1 MDRRPLPFLAFACAL
16 LLPGPAAAAD
26 EASLYTEQDYLGN
39 LPEVLTAT
47 RLKQP
52 ALESPTSITVIDRE
66 SIVASGARGL
76 AELLRLVP
84 GFQVEY
90 AKANRPVVTYHGTSD
105 DFARRL
111 QVLID
116 GRSVYTPIFGGV
128 LWDSLPVAVEDVDRI
143 EVIRAPN
150 ASSYGPNSFSAI
162 INIITRHAASD
173 VGNEVN
179 ATAGQRGQRDGFAR
193 ANGDALGGNYRL
205 SLEHEE
211 DDGFKDVHDARDL
224 DRLTGRFDRGLDDN
238 DELLIQAGGDI
249 AGFRRGRDSADP
261 AQGDTDVP
269 RTQDVHSAF
278 LQGRWNHELGQQRRL
293 SLQYYTNY
301 DKWQDDQ
308 TFDSR
313 NGFAFPGLSNPGVD
327 VDLNVRSLR
336 HDLELVYTGRVNG
349 DLRVV
354 AGTGARH
361 EEVKSRWLFGTDDP
375 QTNDLF
381 RVFGH
386 AEYAATPKTTVHLGA
401 LVENNDLT
409 GTATSPKLAIVQ
421 ETAPYQRLR
430 LSVSYATR
438 TPVLFEQNQERFFI
452 VRDGGTPAYK
462 YYTDFT
468 ERDLRPEQ
476 MRAVEI
482 GYRIDPP
489 GRRWGMDLKLSREY
503 LDDLIVEVP
512 TTPPASSLPQNGTST
527 GFVNGVAARI
537 QGVEG
542 SLSLFPTHDIDLRLW
557 ASRLAVD
564 HVRSLDPAVGG
575 DTRQDY
581 VQSVPQTTAGMLG
594 IYRLSPRRTL
604 SLDYYYIDKMSWV
617 DNNDSTSTDRLDLQY
632 REQWES
638 LQPGGFVALR
648 LENLLGEYAEY
659 DNSNVTDTRL
669 ALQVGFDF

>member
-1 MDRRPLPFLAFACAL
+1 MNRRFLPFLALTSAL
-16 LLPGPAAAAD
+16 ALSGPALAAD
-26 EASLYTEQDYLGN
+26 DASLYTEQDYLGD

-66 SIVASGARGL
+66 SIRASGAREL

-90 AKANRPVVTYHGTSD
+90 AKANKPVVTYHGMSD

-128 LWDSLPVAVEDVDRI
+128 LWTSLPVAVDDVDRI

-173 VGNEVN
+173 VGSEINTTV
-179 ATAGQRGQRDGFAR
+179 GQRGQRDGFAR
-193 ANGDALGGNYRL
+193 ANGQALGGNYRL

-211 DDGFKDVHDARDL
+211 DNGFKDVRDGRAL
-224 DRLTGRFDRGLDDN
+224 DRLTGRLDRGLDGN
-238 DELLIQAGGDI
+238 DELLIQAGGEI
-249 AGFRRGRDSADP
+249 AGLRIGRESADP
-261 AQGDTDVP
+261 SQTDTDVP
-269 RTQDVHSAF
+269 RTQDVRSAF
-278 LQGRWNHELGQQRRL
+278 VQGRWTHALGSERRL

-301 DKWQDDQ
+301 DNWQDNQ
-308 TFDSR
+308 VFDSR
-313 NGFAFPGLSNPGVD
+313 NGFAFPGLSDPSVK

-336 HDLELVYTGRVNG
+336 HDLELVYTGRV
-349 DLRVV
+349 DKALRVV

-361 EEVKSRWLFGTDDP
+361 EEVKSRWLFGTDEP
-375 QTNDLF
+375 RTNDLF

-386 AEYAATPKTTVHLGA
+386 AEYAATPKTTIHLGA
-401 LVENNDLT
+401 LVEDNDLT
-409 GTATSPKLAIVQ
+409 GTSTSPKLAIVQ

-452 VRDGGTPAYK
+452 VRDSGTPAFK

-468 ERDLRPEQ
+468 SSDLRPEE

-489 GRRWGMDLKLSREY
+489 GRRWGLDVKLSREY

-512 TTPPASSLPQNGTST
+512 TMPPSSSLPQNGTST
-527 GFVNGVAARI
+527 GFVNGLAARI
-537 QGVEG
+537 QGIEG
-542 SLSLFPTHDIDLRLW
+542 SLSLFPTRDIDLRLW
-557 ASRLAVD
+557 ASQLAVD
-564 HVRSLDPAVGG
+564 RVRSLDPSVGS

-581 VQSVPQTTAGMLG
+581 IDSVPQTTAGILG

-604 SLDYYYIDKMSWV
+604 SLDYYYIDNMSWV
-617 DNNDSTSTDRLDLQY
+617 DNNDTTSTDRLDLQY
-632 REQWES
+632 REQWDS
-638 LQPGGFVALR
+638 IQPGGFVALR

-659 DNSNVTDTRL
+659 DNRNVTDTRL
-669 ALQVGFDF
+669 ALQLGFDF